1 MAELVDAL
9 ESESSIERCT
19 GSTPVSCT
27 KIIEKPMMATSVF
40 DSKKSFIIGL
50 VEMVVTHKYQFKSIT
65 LDMQPVNDK
74 V

>member
-1 MAELVDAL
+1 
-9 ESESSIERCT
+9 
-19 GSTPVSCT
+19 
-27 KIIEKPMMATSVF
+27 MATSVF